1 MHSFLL
7 GVSFLIS
14 FCCFDRH
21 LSISHSSNWKINVSS
36 QILIFVFVFN
46 NLHRLQSNNTQD
58 EDAPWGNENLTGEE
72 AVNYFY
78 DDIIGGGTV
87 GDDQKPTRIVA
98 RNVGF
103 AFLTW
108 FIVFLCVAW
117 GVKWTG
123 RIAYF
128 TMGFPIIL
136 LFVFLGK
143 ALTLEGSS
151 EGVKQYIGI
160 WDMSI
165 LKERPEVW
173 SVACSQIFFSIGLT
187 FGILTAFGSHCPRD
201 EPAVTNAIVISLAN
215 SAFSIIAGFA
225 VFAALGHLAVSE

>member
-14 FCCFDRH
+14 FCSYDRH
-21 LSISHSSNWKINVSS
+21 ISVSS
-36 QILIFVFVFN
+36 QILIFIFN

-103 AFLTW
+103 AFL
-108 FIVFLCVAW
+108 
-117 GVKWTG
+117 
-123 RIAYF
+123 
-128 TMGFPIIL
+128 
-136 LFVFLGK
+136 
-143 ALTLEGSS
+143 
-151 EGVKQYIGI
+151 
-160 WDMSI
+160 
-165 LKERPEVW
+165 
-173 SVACSQIFFSIGLT
+173 
-187 FGILTAFGSHCPRD
+187 
-201 EPAVTNAIVISLAN
+201 
-215 SAFSIIAGFA
+215 
-225 VFAALGHLAVSE
+225 